1 MNTKHNVR
9 YLTRAGMIAALYVV
23 LTYVSALFGLSGMGA
38 IQLRL
43 SEALCI
49 LPFFTAAAIPG
60 VTVGCL
66 LANLLTGALWPDIVF
81 GTLATLIGALGTY
94 ALRRYRYLASLPPI
108 LSNTVIIPFV
118 LHFAYVDITQGL
130 PFLFVT
136 VFIGEVL
143 SVGVLGTLLQASLYK
158 HRHKIFK
165 TKQ

>member
-9 YLTRAGMIAALYVV
+9 YLTRAGMIATLYVV

-81 GTLATLIGALGTY
+81 GTVATLIGALGTY
-94 ALRRYRYLASLPPI
+94 ALRRYRYRASLPPI

-158 HRHKIFK
+158 NRHKLFGPM
-165 TKQ
+165 Q